1 MIRIKDLSYHY
12 PATEQPALR
21 DLSLHVE
28 EGEFLAVVGP
38 NGAGKSTLC
47 FALSGFIPHF
57 YGGELSGQIQ
67 VAGQDLHQTG
77 PDELAGEVGLVFQ
90 DPFNQISGAR
100 FTVREEIA
108 FGLENLGVPPSEM
121 EGRIQ
126 RVLKLMELE
135 QLGDRSPYALSG
147 GQQQR
152 LALASVVV
160 MEPKLLILDEPTSQ
174 LDPIGTRDVFQALRN
189 LTEAENTTIVMV
201 EHKLEWVATFSDRVA
216 AMSEGKILGIGTARE
231 ILTSE
236 KAMEAGIG
244 QTQFTEVGRQ
254 ARQRGWVSKESPL
267 PVSLE
272 NAVEYFS

>member
-1 MIRIKDLSYHY
+1 MIRIKDLSYRY
-12 PATEQPALR
+12 PAAERPALR
-21 DLSLHVE
+21 ELTLQVE

-57 YGGELSGQIQ
+57 YGGELSGEIR
-67 VAGQDLHQTG
+67 VAGQDIHQIG
-77 PDELAGEVGLVFQ
+77 PDKLAGEVGLVFQ

-108 FGLENLGVPPSEM
+108 FGLENLGVPPAEM

-126 RVLKLMELE
+126 RVLELMELE
-135 QLGDRSPYALSG
+135 QLADRSPYALSG

-174 LDPIGTRDVFQALRN
+174 LDPLGTRDVFQALRN
-189 LTEAENTTIVMV
+189 LTEAANTTIVMV

-216 AMSEGKILGIGTARE
+216 AMSEGKILGIGTARD

-236 KAMEAGIG
+236 EAMAAGVG
-244 QTQFTEVGRQ
+244 QTQFTEAGGM
-254 ARQRGWVSKESPL
+254 ARRRGWVSKERPL
-267 PVSLE
+267 PVSLDD
-272 NAVEYFS
+272 AVDYFS